1 MEKKLEHWLSGRNL
15 SKKTLKMLV
24 KEKLVTT
31 EVLSL
36 LREDDIQVLSQ
47 KHSLSMGETVHL
59 REVRDAVIRGEYGGR
74 LVSRIS
80 AGTAGVREDGV
91 EEGQPKR
98 GEMDSAPDVSTYL
111 ASLVL
116 YQEMWNRGK
125 YHYPVSMEPPNIIIL
140 TELYRHDE
148 RLTLLIT
155 DS

>member
-24 KEKLVTT
+24 KEELVTT

-36 LREDDIQVLSQ
+36 MREDDIRVLSQ

-98 GEMDSAPDVSTYL
+98 GEMDSAPDVST
-111 ASLVL
+111 
-116 YQEMWNRGK
+116 
-125 YHYPVSMEPPNIIIL
+125 
-140 TELYRHDE
+140 
-148 RLTLLIT
+148 
-155 DS
+155 